1 MQHGLNMGSCNI
13 DLNIHLLPTGRY
25 MKKGFMVWAL
35 LMWAAWAQAQ
45 MGIAE
50 RSVPGIIMNDFQYRF
65 VDAENVSWV
74 KLANNHYGA
83 KFVFRNQK
91 TEAVYEEGGTWLQ
104 SVMEIPFEYLP
115 EDAQKYCRSYHGG
128 SKMRSIQQISSRSY
142 GILYDVSLVE
152 DLRNYVITFDQ
163 YGKKTEVREL
173 EDIVVDEPAEKKKL
187 NIGGF
192 MKKWEE

>member
-1 MQHGLNMGSCNI
+1 MYGRRGAAHYFMYS
-13 DLNIHLLPTGRY
+13 TGRN
-25 MKKGFMVWAL
+25 MKKVFFVWAL
-35 LMWAAWAQAQ
+35 LLWAGLAQAQ
-45 MGIAE
+45 LGVSE
-50 RSVPGIIMNDFQYRF
+50 RSVPGIILNDFQYRF

-91 TEAVYEEGGTWLQ
+91 TEAVYEEGGNWLQ

-128 SKMRSIQQISSRSY
+128 SKMKSIQQISSRSY

-173 EDIVVDEPAEKKKL
+173 EDIVVDEPTEKKKV

-192 MKKWEE
+192 MKKRE